1 MHLAKTASE
10 ALLPG
15 ETIIATIDLLN
26 TAALDSSAPQKDN
39 QISSQPSAISAVA
52 AADTGLLSLT
62 RLARLTASTKALVSL
77 LSEVRV
83 FMRLWGLLGIYQSA
97 KRLYLQQQQHQSQ
110 SQSQTQTGPRTKA
123 HDKPLIYIAW
133 AQLACGAAFQILEN
147 GAYLAQRGVL
157 NGRSWTATAPGEGA
171 GAGAGTGKQARWWL
185 WSARFWAGCVAL
197 EGVRLARVWQL
208 DVEARKKKE
217 KSREMKRV
225 EGAGVDGR
233 DEKKGDEAGVEE
245 AVVDGARWWKDALVN
260 TAYAPMTVHYS
271 LPGGLV
277 GEEYIAML
285 GMVAGGLSFKSL
297 WEQTKC

>member
-39 QISSQPSAISAVA
+39 QVSSPPSALSAVA

-62 RLARLTASTKALVSL
+62 HLARLTASTKALVSL

-97 KRLYLQQQQHQSQ
+97 KRLYLQQQQHQ

-157 NGRSWTATAPGEGA
+157 NGRSWTATASGE
-171 GAGAGTGKQARWWL
+171 GTGKQARWWL

-208 DVEARKKKE
+208 DVEAKKKKE
-217 KSREMKRV
+217 KSGEMKRV

-233 DEKKGDEAGVEE
+233 DEKKEDEAGVEE
-245 AVVDGARWWKDALVN
+245 GVVDGARWWKDALVN

-277 GEEYIAML
+277 GDEYIAML